1 MRYCLQRNNNYS
13 IMFLIMQ
20 EFFAKFSKKFKKLKF
35 KIIAERVKTEMIFES
50 HAHYDDDAFDT
61 DRDTLLSELQE
72 NGIGYVMNIS
82 SSLSSV
88 QATLSLAEKYSFIYA
103 AVGVHPDNTGE
114 LNDESFAWLKE
125 QCRKEKVLAVGE
137 IGLDY
142 YWDSVERD
150 VQGKWFARQLAMAN
164 EVKLPVVIH
173 SREAAKATLDI
184 MRAEE
189 AVERRGVIHCF
200 SYTKETAREF
210 LDMGYLIGV
219 GGVVTFNNAKKLR
232 ECVGYVPMDAILL
245 ETDSPYLAPVPY
257 RGKRNCSLYLPWV
270 VAEIA
275 RIRGITEEEVI
286 QATERNAKRLFM
298 DKGQT

>member
-1 MRYCLQRNNNYS
+1 
-13 IMFLIMQ
+13 
-20 EFFAKFSKKFKKLKF
+20 
-35 KIIAERVKTEMIFES
+35 MIFES
-50 HAHYDDDAFDT
+50 HAHYDDDAFDG
-61 DRDTLLSELQE
+61 DRDRLLPKMRE

-88 QATLSLAEKYSFIYA
+88 ESTLSLAKRYSFIYA
-103 AVGVHPDNTGE
+103 AVGVHPSDTGE
-114 LNDESFAWLKE
+114 LNEENFAWLRRQCDE
-125 QCRKEKVLAVGE
+125 QKVLAVGE

-142 YWDSVERD
+142 YWDNVERD
-150 VQGKWFARQLAMAN
+150 VQKKWFARQLAMAN

-184 MRAEE
+184 MRVEE

-219 GGVVTFNNAKKLR
+219 GGVVTFQNAKKLR
-232 ECVGYVPMDAILL
+232 ECVEYVPMEAILL

-257 RGKRNCSLYLPWV
+257 RGKRNCSLYLPYV
-270 VAEIA
+270 VSEIA
-275 RIRGITEEEVI
+275 RIKGISEEEV
-286 QATERNAKRLFM
+286 TERTEQNAKKLFGIGNSLADM
-298 DKGQT
+298 QR